1 MLFVV
6 GLQVNEHV
14 FFNPW
19 KSQGGFF
26 SSNSVKR
33 PVNVDHMIFSLHFD
47 VIFWICAEANI
58 VPLNL
63 KRNDFMSSVV
73 YSL

>member
-1 MLFVV
+1 MQDSMHFVV
-6 GLQVNEHV
+6 GLQVNEHIV

-33 PVNVDHMIFSLHFD
+33 PVNVDHTIFSLILTSFFESAPKQ
-47 VIFWICAEANI
+47 I
-58 VPLNL
+58 
-63 KRNDFMSSVV
+63 
-73 YSL
+73 